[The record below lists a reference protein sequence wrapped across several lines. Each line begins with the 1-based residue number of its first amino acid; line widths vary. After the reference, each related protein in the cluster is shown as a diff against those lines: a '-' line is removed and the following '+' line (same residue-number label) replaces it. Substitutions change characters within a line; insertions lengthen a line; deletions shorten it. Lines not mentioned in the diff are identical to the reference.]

1 MDNVLVDFPS
11 GVSKLSQEVINE
23 YESNL
28 DKAPTKDWYLHI
40 IKISIMEII
49 WLMIEKNG
57 ADAFKGELIH
67 FGTKKFPDW
76 KSVCSYLVD

>member
-11 GVSKLSQEVINE
+11 GISKLSQEVINE

-28 DKAPTKDWYLHI
+28 DEVPTKDWYLHI

-49 WLMIEKNG
+49 WLMIEKKMVQMRLKENLSILVQRSFQIG
-57 ADAFKGELIH
+57 KVFVLI
-67 FGTKKFPDW
+67 
-76 KSVCSYLVD
+76 L